1 MAPTTIEGL
10 RPRAPYFRK
19 LVREHFP
26 PDRAAQIL
34 DLGCG
39 HGALLHFAR
48 EAGFANAIGVD
59 GSHQQVLAAR
69 ALGIPG
75 VEERDI
81 FDKLQSQAQESVDV
95 VVSFDVIEHFTRDEL
110 IDFVDAVRRVLRRG
124 GRWIIHS
131 PNGESPF
138 ASRMR
143 YWDYT
148 HELSFTR
155 TSIAQLLLS
164 SGFTTVTSHED
175 APVVH
180 GVRSAV
186 RAAAWALIRL
196 GLRAYIAVETGDGRS
211 RNIFS
216 QNFVT
221 VAVK

>member
-148 HELSFTR
+148 HELS
-155 TSIAQLLLS
+155 
-164 SGFTTVTSHED
+164 
-175 APVVH
+175 
-180 GVRSAV
+180 
-186 RAAAWALIRL
+186 
-196 GLRAYIAVETGDGRS
+196 
-211 RNIFS
+211 
-216 QNFVT
+216 
-221 VAVK
+221 